1 MRYTPPAFL
10 APPPPAV
17 AIPTRVR
24 ADADCCG
31 VGVARCRVEGK
42 PLAGRRSSWGGPALP
57 ANDPPLGQQPGV
69 VPPGR
74 LPAPVAG
81 LHAPHPIS
89 DQGMPYLVS
98 TQPCVAKVC
107 KRILGLVRP
116 RTPPSR
122 ARTLVPACLRPGL
135 RCRPCPGAGLRAKR
149 AAERRR
155 IRRSG
160 LSQRTSA
167 ADQAVGTAHASHPGH
182 HLHHSV
188 SQNHQGCGSRPRP
201 AGRRCRVSLLGA
213 ARFLRRPRPPGAVL
227 ATDARRW
234 PLESPMNLEKRIMV
248 NLDAAAG
255 GTMPSLGIVLRPGL
269 KRVTGFE
276 PATFSLGS

>member
-1 MRYTPPAFL
+1 MRYRPPAFL

-69 VPPGR
+69 APPGR

-81 LHAPHPIS
+81 LHAPHPIG

-98 TQPCVAKVC
+98 TEPCVAKVC
-107 KRILGLVRP
+107 KAILGLVRP

-122 ARTLVPACLRPGL
+122 ARTPVPACFRSGL
-135 RCRPCPGAGLRAKR
+135 RCRPCPGAGLWAKR

-155 IRRSG
+155 IRCSG
-160 LSQRTSA
+160 LSQRMSA
-167 ADQAVGTAHASHPGH
+167 ADQAVGTAYASHPRH

-188 SQNHQGCGSRPRP
+188 IAEPPWLRIPPSACRPPMPSIATWCSSFPAQTTTSWCSAGDGYQAVAAGIP
-201 AGRRCRVSLLGA
+201 AG
-213 ARFLRRPRPPGAVL
+213 P
-227 ATDARRW
+227 
-234 PLESPMNLEKRIMV
+234 
-248 NLDAAAG
+248 
-255 GTMPSLGIVLRPGL
+255 
-269 KRVTGFE
+269 
-276 PATFSLGS
+276 